1 MHPIH
6 PMVVHFPIALLLA
19 STLFDALAFRWR
31 SQQFRETS
39 LSLLILGI
47 LAAGVAVL
55 TGHFAEE
62 AVERSGIP
70 KQAIEIHEEL
80 GGSVFWIFLGLL
92 GLRLASFWGWMR
104 EQPTLVLIIGLGRG
118 RQHAQ
123 DQQHHHTC
131 RHVSSLRKRRR
142 PYPTWNRAH
151 RGRTPAPNR

>member
-31 SQQFRETS
+31 SQQFRDTS
-39 LSLLILGI
+39 LSLLVLGI

-55 TGHFAEE
+55 TGHFSEE

-80 GGSVFWIFLGLL
+80 GGFVFWIFLGLL
-92 GLRLASFWGWMR
+92 GLRLASFLGWMR
-104 EQPTLVLIIGLGRG
+104 EQPTLVLIIGLSGGLLLIASYFGGDLVYRFG
-118 RQHAQ
+118 AGVLPR
-123 DQQHHHTC
+123 
-131 RHVSSLRKRRR
+131 
-142 PYPTWNRAH
+142 
-151 RGRTPAPNR
+151 